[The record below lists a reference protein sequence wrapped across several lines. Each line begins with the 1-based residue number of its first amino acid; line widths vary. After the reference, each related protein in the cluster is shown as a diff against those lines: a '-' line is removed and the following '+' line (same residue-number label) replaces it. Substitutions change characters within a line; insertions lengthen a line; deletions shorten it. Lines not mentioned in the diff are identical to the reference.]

1 MHYISGWQALN
12 VQSEQGHIADWHPN
26 AYFKDFK
33 PIKMYELNEHSPL
46 KMLGIKK
53 RFVSFCQDTY
63 YVANYA
69 RAIADL
75 LWYDETAQLQG
86 CVREFLLDNEK
97 QELFNYLKIIS
108 KSKNVDEFIKQ
119 ELPVFYLMEKK
130 NA

>member
-12 VQSEQGHIADWHPN
+12 VQSEQGHIADWHPS

-33 PIKMYELNEHSPL
+33 PTKTYALDEHSPL

-53 RFVSFCQDTY
+53 RFIPYIQDTC

-75 LWYDETAQLQG
+75 VYFDETTQLQG
-86 CVREFLLDNEK
+86 CVREFLLDDEK
-97 QELFNYLKIIS
+97 QELFDYLKIIS
-108 KSKNVDEFIKQ
+108 EVKNVDDFIKQ
-119 ELPVFYLMEKK
+119 ELPVLYFAERK